1 LGSDPLAAGW
11 LLFSIRFLTWSWES
25 NSKLR
30 ENHVH

>member
-1 LGSDPLAAGW
+1 LGSDPLDAGW

-30 ENHVH
+30 ENHIH